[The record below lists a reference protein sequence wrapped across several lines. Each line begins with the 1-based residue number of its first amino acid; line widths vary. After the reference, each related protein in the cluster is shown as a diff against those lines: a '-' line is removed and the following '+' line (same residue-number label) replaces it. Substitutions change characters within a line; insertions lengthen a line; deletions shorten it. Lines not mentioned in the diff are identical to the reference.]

1 MIDYDKTIKQAL
13 YKAMEYLT
21 QLAKKAPDKHKYK
34 LILDNIKKLDKI
46 ITNPEKYCDY
56 RERVKDNLVLD
67 AEAFMPNERDNSKY
81 LAVSQVMHA
90 ADIYYSRLKEG
101 TLMDNTTKELLNKI
115 KAMNYQMSS
124 SWLRDFTYP
133 FKSVKSF
140 AVQEKIK

>member
-56 RERVKDNLVLD
+56 GEQVKDNLVLD
-67 AEAFMPNERDNSKY
+67 AEAFMPNERDNSKF
-81 LAVSQVMHA
+81 LALDQVMHA
-90 ADIYYSRLKEG
+90 VDEYYSRVKQGFMLDDAEK
-101 TLMDNTTKELLNKI
+101 KLLNKI

-124 SWLRDFTYP
+124 SWLRDITYP

-140 AVQEKIK
+140 AVQEKVK